1 VRLQPAGDN
10 RSVLEL
16 GPREKEL
23 LLALLKRYPCV
34 PPAHQR
40 LSKAGAGAD
49 LHSAQRL
56 LDDALAEQRARN
68 KRQVQAL
75 FADPGRW
82 IATEGGWK
90 VSVTT
95 GEIEWLLQVL
105 NDVRVGSWLA
115 LGSPEQRVK
124 TLTEENAPHLWAM
137 EMSGSFEMAL
147 LHLLEGRTNPDV

>member
-1 VRLQPAGDN
+1 MKLHPDSDN
-10 RSVLEL
+10 RCLLEL

-23 LLALLKRYPCV
+23 LLALLKMYPCI

-40 LSKAGAGAD
+40 LSKAGANAN
-49 LHSAQRL
+49 LQSAQRL
-56 LDDALAEQRARN
+56 LDDALGEQRARN

-82 IATEGGWK
+82 VATEGGWK

-115 LGSPEQRVK
+115 LGSPEQRVE
-124 TLTEENAPHLWAM
+124 TLTEKNASQLWAM

-147 LHLLEGRTNPDV
+147 LHLLEGKSNPDA